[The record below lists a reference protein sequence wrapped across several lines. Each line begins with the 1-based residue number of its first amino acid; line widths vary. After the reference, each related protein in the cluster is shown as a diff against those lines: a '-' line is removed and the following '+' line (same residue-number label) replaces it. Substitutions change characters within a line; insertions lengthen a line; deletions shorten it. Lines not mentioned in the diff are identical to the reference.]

1 MYLSKSQISE
11 GKYVSWLGDQRIA
24 TSIKTPLIDG
34 GFPPQIFQ
42 IYLKMFDKLHCMQCA
57 SWQLKRQDWIVTKL
71 RASSPQTFLEY
82 IWNHERLTRKIHP
95 NIEKNIISIILCF
108 RVCLAERETFGN
120 KTLELVQSLNTLN

>member
-42 IYLKMFDKLHCMQCA
+42 IYLKMEAFQHKYFRYISKWRLSTTNISDKSQNV
-57 SWQLKRQDWIVTKL
+57 WQIALYAVRIL
-71 RASSPQTFLEY
+71 A
-82 IWNHERLTRKIHP
+82 
-95 NIEKNIISIILCF
+95 IEKTGLNSDEIEGFLATNISGINLESW
-108 RVCLAERETFGN
+108 ETD
-120 KTLELVQSLNTLN
+120 